1 MLLDAPQVPSP
12 ADPASTPPPRR
23 RTLDNPRVLVIAALI
38 TVAGIIGVFYI
49 PERLG
54 RMDQTL
60 VSEVVIYAVAAIN
73 LAMLA
78 ALLFVLA
85 RNIIKL
91 WGERRRGAPFAGF
104 RAKLV
109 AAFLALIIIPTSLV
123 LVVGSEFVR
132 TSADRWF
139 SVPVDDALDAAREIA
154 SQYYVERQ
162 EAVTLRASRL
172 VGLLP
177 ADLIEAG
184 DLPAITT
191 LVRAE
196 MTTMRDGLVELYQ
209 AVPTSSGQR
218 DAVFLL
224 GQQVGTPPP
233 DVARAAADRL
243 AARVAASGREEN
255 TQDPVPSGGILIRA
269 GAPVRSSAGVVV
281 GVVVAS
287 LHVPESITGQA
298 RRATAAYEQWKQLQV
313 LSGPLSGLYRGV
325 FLMLTLLILTAATW
339 LGFYVAKRITRPVQM
354 LTEGA
359 RAIGAG
365 QLDLRLEP
373 QSSDELGS
381 LVDAFNT
388 MAAELGTSQD
398 RLEQSRLAL
407 EQKNAE
413 IESRRR
419 YIETVLERVATGV
432 LSLGADGRISTING
446 AAKRLLAVGD
456 EVVGQPLTGV
466 LQREDLQALLPL
478 VPTHG
483 SAGAQIEELA
493 LPRPDGELH
502 LAGASTPLL
511 GADGRHDGA
520 VIVLDDVTPLIR
532 TQRVA
537 AWRDVA
543 RRLAHEIKNPLTPI
557 RLSAERLKR
566 NFANAPPNAKALVD
580 ECSGAIITEVDALK
594 GLVDEFAQFARLRG
608 PKMAPADLNAIVAD
622 TLALYSG
629 LLRPEHSTTT
639 GDEAA
644 GEVLRLE
651 THVAP
656 RLPLVRV
663 DVEQMRQVLI
673 NLVDNALDALG
684 GPSAPPR
691 PDGSAA
697 RIAVS
702 TGADVAHGT
711 VWLSVTDNGPGIPQ
725 ADRDKL
731 FQPYHSTKGRG
742 TGLGLAIV
750 QRIVAEHGGRIDV
763 GDDES
768 GGARFTLILP
778 AE

>member
-1 MLLDAPQVPSP
+1 MLLDSP
-12 ADPASTPPPRR
+12 APPPPTEPRR
-23 RTLDNPRVLVIAALI
+23 RRALDNPRVLVIAALI
-38 TVAGIIGVFYI
+38 TIAGIVGVFYI

-78 ALLFVLA
+78 ALCFVLA

-91 WGERRRGAPFAGF
+91 WGERRRGAPFSGF

-162 EAVTLRASRL
+162 DAVLLRASRL
-172 VGLLP
+172 ASSLP
-177 ADLIEAG
+177 APLVEAG

-191 LVRAE
+191 LVRTE
-196 MTTMRDGLVELYQ
+196 MATMRDGLVELYQ
-209 AVPTSSGQR
+209 AVPTASGQR

-224 GQQVGTPPP
+224 GQQVGAPPP

-243 AARVAASGREEN
+243 AARVAASGREESS
-255 TQDPVPSGGILIRA
+255 QDPVPSGGMLIRA
-269 GAPVRSSAGVVV
+269 GAPIRSSAGVVV
-281 GVVVAS
+281 GVVVTS

-325 FLMLTLLILTAATW
+325 FLFVTLLILTAATW

-365 QLDLRLEP
+365 RLDLRLEP

-388 MAAELGTSQD
+388 MAAELGTSKD

-413 IESRRR
+413 IDVRRR

-432 LSLGADGRISTING
+432 LSLTQEGRISTING
-446 AAKRLLAVGD
+446 AAKRLLAVD
-456 EVVGQPLTGV
+456 DSVVGQLLVDV
-466 LQREDLQALLPL
+466 LQRDDLQALLPL
-478 VPTHG
+478 VPTAGHQ
-483 SAGAQIEELA
+483 GAQIEELA
-493 LPRPDGELH
+493 LPRPEGELH
-502 LAGASTPLL
+502 LAGASTALT
-511 GADGRHDGA
+511 GADGRINGA

-566 NFANAPPNAKALVD
+566 NFASAPPNAKALVD
-580 ECSGAIITEVDALK
+580 ECTGAIITEVDALK

-608 PKMAPADLNAIVAD
+608 PRMAPADLNAIAAD

-629 LLRPEHSTTT
+629 LLKGGMSVDGVAIERPVTLQLDAH
-639 GDEAA
+639 
-644 GEVLRLE
+644 L
-651 THVAP
+651 AP

-673 NLVDNALDALG
+673 NLVDNALEALG
-684 GPSAPPR
+684 GPAAPPR
-691 PDGSAA
+691 PDGTAPRIELATGVEAA
-697 RIAVS
+697 
-702 TGADVAHGT
+702 TGN
-711 VWLSVTDNGPGIPQ
+711 VWLRVTDNGPGIPM

-731 FQPYHSTKGRG
+731 FMPYHSTKGRG
-742 TGLGLAIV
+742 SGLGLAIV
-750 QRIVAEHGGRIDV
+750 QRIMAEHGGRIEV
-763 GDDES
+763 GDAPA
-768 GGARFTLILP
+768 GGAQFTLVLP